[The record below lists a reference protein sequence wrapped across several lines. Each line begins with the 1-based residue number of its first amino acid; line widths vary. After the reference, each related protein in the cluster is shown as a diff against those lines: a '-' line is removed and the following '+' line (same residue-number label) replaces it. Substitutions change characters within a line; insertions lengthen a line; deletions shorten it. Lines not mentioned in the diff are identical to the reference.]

1 MTWRSLYACS
11 NGWRGLRPGCF
22 ETLELPSSGTSE
34 SSFFTACLVD
44 GRGLGWA
51 AAAADASELL
61 VVASGMR
68 VLVPRNTPLDF
79 RLLPQ
84 PELRLADQPPL
95 PQVFNCRGGQLLQ
108 RGNLPPKALG
118 RLGNRIAPQYTSAA
132 ALPAGRV
139 AAGSTLGIDV
149 LDLELAGSESAPPVC
164 LPTSA
169 AKTKL
174 ADACAL
180 DGCARTP
187 CDGQV

>member
-11 NGWRGLRPGCF
+11 NGWRRLRPGSF
-22 ETLELPSSGTSE
+22 EMLELPSSGTLE
-34 SSFFTACLVD
+34 PSFSTACLVD
-44 GRGLGWA
+44 GRDLGWA

-61 VVASGMR
+61 VVASGTR

-95 PQVFNCRGGQLLQ
+95 PQVFDCQEGQLLQ
-108 RGNLPPKALG
+108 RGSLPLKALG
-118 RLGNRIAPQYTSAA
+118 RLGNRFAPRYSTAA

-149 LDLELAGSESAPPVC
+149 LALEMAGSESAHQAC

-187 CDGQV
+187 CDRQV